1 MQHGDYAK
9 AAESYSALLTRPL
22 DSEEDAEIRL
32 GLGTAYLRD
41 KAYAGAAHIFRA
53 LRDDHPG
60 SGPAHEAAFLLGDA
74 LVGAGE
80 PLSATLAYSAYLQA
94 GTAITPYVDLALGD
108 AYREAG
114 HYAAAVNAY
123 ERSIATAP
131 HPSFEAGSREQ
142 LALVHIALD
151 DYISAAEQY
160 GAILT
165 FAQVPAYRAR
175 VEHQQAEALLLAGE
189 IEAGLERHLAVVEAY
204 PTEGYAYLSLIELVA
219 ADRSVG
225 SLLRGKVDYYGGA
238 YGPAVTALYQY
249 IADYPESHSG
259 DAHWYAGLSFLATG
273 STALAANEFQLLID
287 THPANRFRGD
297 AWLKLAGIQADQGR
311 VQDAVETY
319 RAFAEAAPDHHLAPQ
334 ALWEAAQLLE
344 RNERTE
350 AAAAAFLDCQAVFP
364 SADVAAP
371 SLFRGGLLLHQL
383 DQVSAASSAWET
395 LVEDYPD
402 SAYQPAALLWL
413 GKLHLAGGERE
424 AAQAAWERAH
434 ATDPEA
440 YYGLRAAQLA
450 AAPSGWPFPI
460 IDDRA
465 PGLGTND
472 GLAGSRDR
480 REAEQWLASWLDLDS
495 VDAGLEPA
503 PGLIAGGRLQR
514 GRELWRLGRFLEA
527 KTELEALQRGTVSD
541 ALSQYQLA
549 LEYSDMGLFRSS
561 ILCAGRVIALSPLT
575 RTLDAPSFIL
585 KLAYPSAYGDLV
597 LQEAERTGLDPLLIL
612 SLIRQESLFESLATS
627 SASAQG
633 LMQVIPPTGAQ
644 IAAELDWPPGYATA
658 DLYRPYV
665 SLRFGTYYLATQRD
679 RFDSR
684 IDVALAAYNGGPSNA
699 QRWLERAGDDP
710 DRFLEEITFSE
721 TRLYLQRIVEHFAV
735 YQVLYG
741 E

>member
-1 MQHGDYAK
+1 MQHGDHGK
-9 AAESYSALLTRPL
+9 AAENYSALLTQPL
-22 DSEEDAEIRL
+22 DSENDAQIRL

-41 KAYAGAAHIFRA
+41 EAYAGAAHIFRA
-53 LRDDHPG
+53 LRDEHPG
-60 SGPAHEAAFLLGDA
+60 SGPAHDAAFLLGDA
-74 LVGAGE
+74 WVGAGE
-80 PLSATLAYSAYLQA
+80 PLSATAAYNAFLQA

-114 HYAAAVNAY
+114 DYVAAADAY
-123 ERSIATAP
+123 ERSIAAAP
-131 HPSFEAGSREQ
+131 DPSFEAGAREQ

-151 DYISAAEQY
+151 DYTAAAGQY
-160 GAILT
+160 EAILS

-175 VEHQQAEALLLAGE
+175 IGHQLAEALLLAGE
-189 IEAGLERHLAVVEAY
+189 IEAGLQRHLAVVEAH

-219 ADRSVG
+219 ADRPVD

-238 YGPAVTALYQY
+238 YGPAVAALYQY
-249 IADYPESHSG
+249 IDDYPDTHSG
-259 DAHWYAGLSFLATG
+259 DAHWWAGLSFLATG
-273 STALAANEFQLLID
+273 STELAANEFQLLID
-287 THPANRFRGD
+287 THPANRFWGD
-297 AWLKLAGIQADQGR
+297 AWLKLAGLKADQGR
-311 VQDAVETY
+311 IQDAVETY

-334 ALWEAAQLLE
+334 ALWEAAQHLE
-344 RNERTE
+344 HSEGAE
-350 AAAAAFLDCQAVFP
+350 AAAAAYLDCQVAFP
-364 SADVAAP
+364 FADVAAP

-383 DQVSAASSAWET
+383 EQLSEAASAWET
-395 LVEDYPD
+395 LAEDYPD

-413 GKLHLAGGERE
+413 GKLRLAAGERE
-424 AAQAAWERAH
+424 AAQAAWKWAL
-434 ATDPEA
+434 AAAPDS

-460 IDDRA
+460 TDRRA
-465 PGLGTND
+465 AGLRTND
-472 GLAGSRDR
+472 ELADGRDR

-495 VDAGLEPA
+495 VDDVLEPG

-527 KTELEALQRGTVSD
+527 KTELEALRRDTVSD
-541 ALSQYQLA
+541 ALSQYHLA
-549 LEYSDMGLFRSS
+549 LACNELGLYRSS
-561 ILCAGRVIALSPLT
+561 ILCAARVIALSPVT
-575 RTLDAPSFIL
+575 RTLDAPSFVL
-585 KLAYPSAYGDLV
+585 KLAYPGAYRELV

-644 IAAELDWPPGYATA
+644 ISAELDWPPGYETA

-665 SLRFGTYYLATQRD
+665 SLRFGTYYLDKQRD
-679 RFDSR
+679 RFEDR

-699 QRWLERAGDDP
+699 QRWLERAGNDP

-721 TRLYLQRIVEHFAV
+721 TRLYLQRIFEHYAA
-735 YQVLYG
+735 YRMLYG